1 MRATPASEPRQQ
13 TLGEEI
19 ANSIS
24 HGLGAIATLAAMPY
38 LLMQAAEK
46 NDPTF
51 FIGTCIFA
59 ATAVLLYLSSTIYHA
74 LTNNRAK
81 RAFQIIEHSAIFCL
95 IAGTYSPFTL
105 GVLRGPWGWSL
116 FGMIWSLAL
125 IGVLIEVLGQKN
137 HPIITT
143 SLYLLMG
150 WLITIAVKP
159 LYQQTPDGLMW
170 LLAGGIAYTVG
181 VAFFVADSRV
191 RYAHFIWHLFVL
203 AGTTFHYFAVL
214 WYAA

>member
-1 MRATPASEPRQQ
+1 MHKTATNEPRPQS
-13 TLGEEI
+13 LGEEI

-24 HGLGAIATLAAMPY
+24 HGLGAVAVLIAMPY
-38 LLMQAAEK
+38 LILQAAQR

-51 FIGTCIFA
+51 FVGTCIFA
-59 ATAVLLYLSSTIYHA
+59 VSALLLYLSSTIYHA
-74 LTNNRAK
+74 LTHGRAK
-81 RAFQIIEHSAIFCL
+81 RVFQIIEHSAIFIL

-116 FGMIWSLAL
+116 FTMIWSLATVG
-125 IGVLIEVLGQKN
+125 ILIEVLGHKN
-137 HPIITT
+137 HPVITT

-159 LYQQTPDGLMW
+159 LYHNTPDGLFW

-181 VAFFVADSRV
+181 VAFFIADSRI

-203 AGTTFHYFAVL
+203 TGTSFHYIAVL